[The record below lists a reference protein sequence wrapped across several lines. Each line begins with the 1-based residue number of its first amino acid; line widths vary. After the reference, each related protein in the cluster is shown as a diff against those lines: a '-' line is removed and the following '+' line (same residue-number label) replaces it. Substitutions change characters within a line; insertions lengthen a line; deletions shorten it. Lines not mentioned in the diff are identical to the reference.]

1 MDVSIIIPVLNEA
14 AGIGETIERTR
25 RLGACENIVV
35 DGGSS
40 DETVTNAAAADRIIA
55 SERGRG
61 RQQNAGAAAAGGDV
75 LLFLH
80 ADCWLEPGA
89 LEAVREAL
97 DDDRCIGGCFRQRI
111 DAAGAAYRLLESG
124 NALRVRTVGWAY
136 GDQGIFLRRSVF
148 EQVGGFPDVP
158 LMEDLLMMKRLRGRG
173 RFRLLPHRIHVSP
186 RRWQQHGIVRQT
198 LRNWWF
204 VLLAHLG
211 VSPARL
217 AQHYANVR

>member
-1 MDVSIIIPVLNEA
+1 MHISVIIPVLNEA
-14 AGIGETIERTR
+14 AAIATTIESTR
-25 RLGACENIVV
+25 QLGACEIIVV

-40 DETVTNAAAADRIIA
+40 DETITNAAAADRIIA

-61 RQQNAGAAAAGGDV
+61 RQQNAGAAAAGGDA

-124 NALRVRTVGWAY
+124 NALRVHTVGWAY
-136 GDQGIFLRRSVF
+136 GDQGIFIRRSVF
-148 EQVGGFPDVP
+148 EQAGGFPDVP
-158 LMEDLLMMKRLRGRG
+158 LMEDLLLMKRLRGRG

-186 RRWQQHGIVRQT
+186 RRWQQHGIARQT

-204 VLLAHLG
+204 VLLAHVG

-217 AQHYANVR
+217 AQHYAHVR

>member
-1 MDVSIIIPVLNEA
+1 VNISVIIPVLNEA
-14 AGIGETIERTR
+14 GRIAETIERTR
-25 RLGACENIVV
+25 QLGACEIVVV

-40 DETVTNAAAADRIIA
+40 DGTIQHATAADRLI
-55 SERGRG
+55 SSDRGRG
-61 RQQNAGAAAAGGDV
+61 RQQNAGAAAARGDV

-89 LEAVREAL
+89 LEAVCEAL
-97 DDDRCIGGCFRQRI
+97 TDHRCIGGCFRQRI
-111 DAAGAAYRLLESG
+111 DADGFGFRALESG
-124 NALRVRTVGWAY
+124 NALRVRTAGWAY

-158 LMEDLLMMKRLRGRG
+158 LMEDLLLMKRLRGRG
-173 RFRLLPHRIHVSP
+173 TFRLLRHRIHVSP
-186 RRWQQHGIVRQT
+186 RRWEQTGIVRQT
-198 LRNWWF
+198 LRNWTF

-217 AQHYANVR
+217 VRHYANVR